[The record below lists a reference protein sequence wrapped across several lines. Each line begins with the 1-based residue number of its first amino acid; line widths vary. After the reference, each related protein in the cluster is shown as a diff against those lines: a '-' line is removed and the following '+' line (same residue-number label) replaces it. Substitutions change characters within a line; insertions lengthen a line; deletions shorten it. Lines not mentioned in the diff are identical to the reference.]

1 MMRSIWAVVAGFL
14 FIVVLS
20 VGADAIV
27 AAIAPRVFNA
37 SGGTSSLVIL
47 WMMTIYVG
55 VFAIVGSYITA
66 RLAPSHPMQH
76 ALILGAFGLITSL
89 ILTMRVWNVNPAWYN
104 ILNLALVVPY
114 AWFGGRLRE
123 NEIASSAPMGSSAAT
138 TAAASR

>member
-66 RLAPSHPMQH
+66 PLPPSHPMHH
-76 ALILGAFGLITSL
+76 ALLPGACRLVPPLVPTL
-89 ILTMRVWNVNPAWYN
+89 RRWD
-104 ILNLALVVPY
+104 LN
-114 AWFGGRLRE
+114 
-123 NEIASSAPMGSSAAT
+123 
-138 TAAASR
+138 